1 MFLTRDTLLQQKRKL
16 NGTTESGD
24 LDSSVALQ
32 SPAMISEY
40 LSAMQAKSFSK
51 MSVLEL
57 QDRLIPGTCVLGKFS
72 RDVSW
77 LTLSGRELHSG
88 HDCMDGVEELGHVG
102 RFYCSRCVFL
112 SFPLHPVCS
121 FLN

>member
-16 NGTTESGD
+16 NGTTGSGD
-24 LDSSVALQ
+24 LDSSVALR
-32 SPAMISEY
+32 SPTMISEY

-57 QDRLIPGTCVLGKFS
+57 QDRLIPGACGLRDFS
-72 RDVSW
+72 RDVSL

-88 HDCMDGVEELGHVG
+88 HDCMDGVEELGHVS
-102 RFYCSRCVFL
+102 RFYCSR
-112 SFPLHPVCS
+112 
-121 FLN
+121 